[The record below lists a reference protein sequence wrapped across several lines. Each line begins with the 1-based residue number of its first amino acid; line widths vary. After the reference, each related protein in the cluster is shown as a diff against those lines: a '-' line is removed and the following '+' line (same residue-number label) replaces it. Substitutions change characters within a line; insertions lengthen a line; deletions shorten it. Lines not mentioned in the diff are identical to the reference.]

1 MRRAKGVAQVNSAPP
16 NPPRVLTN
24 NEVRNLVNRVIE
36 DLHKE
41 TRINP
46 EEPGL
51 TEGARN
57 VVHQF

>member
-1 MRRAKGVAQVNSAPP
+1 MRRANRVAQVNSAPP

-24 NEVRNLVNRVIE
+24 NEVKKLVNRVIE

-41 TRINP
+41 TKPNQ

-51 TEGARN
+51 TEEARN